1 MNSFT
6 KISGA
11 EAPDEIPIVE
21 HFLILSNGILLSE
34 CISSVYL
41 QLLDTNS
48 GAREETYNT
57 IKEAVKLVN

>member
-41 QLLDTNS
+41 QPAFSATSTSLNEFDEFLLP
-48 GAREETYNT
+48 RH
-57 IKEAVKLVN
+57 L